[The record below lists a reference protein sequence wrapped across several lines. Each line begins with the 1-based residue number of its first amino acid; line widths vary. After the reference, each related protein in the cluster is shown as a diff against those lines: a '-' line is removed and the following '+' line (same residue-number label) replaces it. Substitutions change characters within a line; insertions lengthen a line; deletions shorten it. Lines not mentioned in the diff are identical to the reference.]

1 MSYASETKNELA
13 RIEPEKKCCMLAEI
27 TGFMRFAGSVGF
39 AGGGKFRMVMT
50 TPNLAVVRHY
60 KKLIR
65 SYFSVDTDIE
75 IGSTGRNARGLKG
88 AKAKEYII
96 RIEPENNSEMILR
109 EMGILIVRGGVNTL
123 SDGIYDGII
132 RTKCCRKA
140 FLRGA
145 FLGAGTVNNPESSHH
160 FEINTISEACAKDLR
175 RLINTFVDI
184 NARIVERKSGYGVYL
199 KARDQIADTLAIMGA
214 SKTYFDYQDKIIR
227 KDAVSTARKIE
238 QLDLV
243 NVDKAIHA
251 AQRQIADIQR
261 VASARGLD
269 SLSPKLQEIAV
280 LRLENP
286 DMSIEE
292 LGQLFTPP
300 LSKSGVNNRLRRIS
314 EIAKGL

>member
-1 MSYASETKNELA
+1 
-13 RIEPEKKCCMLAEI
+13 MLAEI
-27 TGFMRFAGSVGF
+27 AGFMRFAGSVGL

-65 SYFSVDTDIE
+65 SYFDVDTDIE
-75 IGSTGRNARGLKG
+75 VGSPGSNARGLKG

-109 EMGILIVRGGVNTL
+109 EMGILIVREGMNTL
-123 SDGIYDGII
+123 SDGIYEGLIK
-132 RTKCCRKA
+132 TKCCRKA
-140 FLRGA
+140 YLRGA
-145 FLGAGTVNNPESSHH
+145 FLGAGTINNPESSHH
-160 FEINTISEACAKDLR
+160 FEINTSSGVCARELR

-184 NARIVERKSGYGVYL
+184 NARIVERKTGYGVYL

-227 KDAVSTARKIE
+227 KDAISAARKIE

-243 NVDKAIHA
+243 NMDKAIQA
-251 AQRQIADIQR
+251 AERQVSDIQKI
-261 VASARGLD
+261 AAKQGLE
-269 SLSPKLQEIAV
+269 SLSPKLQEVAM
-280 LRLENP
+280 LRLDNP
-286 DMSIEE
+286 DLGIEA
-292 LGQLFTPP
+292 LGQLLSPP